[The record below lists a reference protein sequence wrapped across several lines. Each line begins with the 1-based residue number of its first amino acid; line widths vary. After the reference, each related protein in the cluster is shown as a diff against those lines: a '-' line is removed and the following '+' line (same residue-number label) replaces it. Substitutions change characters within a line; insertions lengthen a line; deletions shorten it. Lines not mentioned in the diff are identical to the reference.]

1 MRDAIDRPLTGD
13 AKYGREG
20 LGGFTAMASFS
31 SSALRR
37 SSASRATSSSS
48 VLHRALHASSAISS
62 CRRFLIKR
70 STRDSVAFFK
80 LDHESSYS
88 QGGPPTLERS
98 VSLVCTLKSDDR
110 RESSPSRSSDEAFE
124 DGGMFF
130 FVYVLKALSLLSR
143 AVDAECTEFE
153 VAGQSGQDIAQG

>member
-1 MRDAIDRPLTGD
+1 
-13 AKYGREG
+13 
-20 LGGFTAMASFS
+20 MASFS

-37 SSASRATSSSS
+37 SSASRETSSSS

-62 CRRFLIKR
+62 CRRCLIKR

-98 VSLVCTLKSDDR
+98 VSLVCTLKSDER
-110 RESSPSRSSDEAFE
+110 RESSLSRSSEDAFE

-130 FVYVLKALSLLSR
+130 LCALKALSG
-143 AVDAECTEFE
+143 AVTCR
-153 VAGQSGQDIAQG
+153 

>member
-1 MRDAIDRPLTGD
+1 
-13 AKYGREG
+13 
-20 LGGFTAMASFS
+20 MASFS

-48 VLHRALHASSAISS
+48 VRHRALHASSAISS

-88 QGGPPTLERS
+88 QGGPPTLDRS
-98 VSLVCTLKSDDR
+98 VSLVWTLKSDER
-110 RESSPSRSSDEAFE
+110 RESSPSRSSEDAVE
-124 DGGMFF
+124 DGMLFF
-130 FVYVLKALSLLSR
+130 FPSKALCCCHVPSTPSAPSSR
-143 AVDAECTEFE
+143 LQD
-153 VAGQSGQDIAQG
+153 SRSKDIAQGREIGTVQEQVRERLGECC